1 MPADSSNALRRISA
15 NGRPRVAFVVQRYGE
30 EVNGG
35 AETHCRI
42 VAERMSAY
50 WDIEVLT
57 SRACDYITR
66 FENQYPEGRTK
77 VNGIPVR
84 RFTIDR
90 LRGGHVT
97 FHPLDRKVLERASS
111 RDEEQQWLREIGPDC
126 NGLYEFLL
134 RTDLDLIVFFSYL
147 YATTTLALPL
157 VRHKALLVPEA
168 HDEPPIHTRPFDT
181 FFELPRALL
190 CNTPE
195 EESFLLRRSAGAM
208 SASVVAG
215 VGVDPS
221 MTIVDTEL
229 FRLRY
234 NIGRNYILCLG
245 RIQKEKGSDVLF
257 EYYLAL
263 PTALRERYPLVLV
276 GKAAMKIPVSRY
288 IRHVGFVSDAEKQS
302 ALAGAT
308 LLVAPSPF
316 ESLSLV
322 LLEAWAL
329 GIPVLVNGRCEV
341 LKQQVRRANGG
352 LWYDDGEEFREAVT
366 LLTDPMQFGLQRA
379 LGENG
384 RAYVTERGAWSVVLT
399 RYRETLRAVQQA
411 DKTEIGLRPSRRVC
425 LGKLPVVRKAFDV

>member
-1 MPADSSNALRRISA
+1 MFCYDIFFGKNSLLDKKISNGYAVMAGSSNSLRSISG
-15 NGRPRVAFVVQRYGE
+15 NGRPQVAFVVQRYGE

-57 SRACDYITR
+57 SRACDYVKR
-66 FENQYPEGRTK
+66 FENQYPEGCAQ

-90 LRGGHVT
+90 LRSGHFT

-111 RDEEQQWLREIGPDC
+111 RDEEKQWLQEIGPDC
-126 NGLYEFLL
+126 NGLYEYLL
-134 RTDLDLIVFFSYL
+134 RADLDFVVFFSYL
-147 YATTTLALPL
+147 YATTTQALPL

-195 EESFLLRRSAGAM
+195 EESFLLRRSAGAI

-215 VGVDPS
+215 VGVDPP
-221 MTIVDTEL
+221 MTMVDTEL
-229 FRLRY
+229 FRVRH
-234 NIGRNYILCLG
+234 NIGRNYILCVG
-245 RIQKEKGSDVLF
+245 RIQKEKGSSALF

-263 PTALRERYPLVLV
+263 PSALRKRYPLVLV
-276 GKAAMKIPVSRY
+276 GKAAMKIPVSHN

-308 LLVAPSPF
+308 LVVAPSPF

-329 GIPVLVNGRCEV
+329 GIPVLVNSRSEV
-341 LKQQVRRANGG
+341 LLEQVRRANGG
-352 LWYDDGEEFREAVT
+352 LWYGDAEEFREAVT
-366 LLTDPMQFGLQRA
+366 LLTDPSQYGLQRA

-384 RAYVTERGAWSVVLT
+384 KAFVTERCNWSVVLA
-399 RYRETLRAVQQA
+399 RYREVLSAVQ
-411 DKTEIGLRPSRRVC
+411 RR
-425 LGKLPVVRKAFDV
+425 R